1 MATSDKEQQGIDVK
15 YHTRLA
21 QGAKLDGT
29 SLQAKGG
36 KEHSESKKMGGLAHH
51 SGKKSKWSNNS
62 FIEWKFDKQSYR

>member
-51 SGKKSKWSNNS
+51 SGKKSK
-62 FIEWKFDKQSYR
+62 